1 MEPKEGELVNQG
13 PFWEGSFE
21 RENHNYVLRVLLQ
34 DPSGDIARQVLSTM
48 VEVPDEASPGPDS
61 EAGSAGDGEEE
72 DGPAPG
78 YNLIQTPD
86 ESLSVE
92 VPPSWGVE
100 TGEDS
105 EKQAGP
111 NTWSHHAGE
120 YLISSITT
128 APNLDAWYSTGTS
141 GAYLVASK
149 TLTQYSDYELTHSLL
164 YANRAQNCAT
174 GPYKDYDRPP
184 YSGKIQTWYD
194 CGEDGATTY
203 TVAARPEGGG
213 CVVVFDA
220 RISDEA
226 DRKAIEH
233 LVDTFEVDCGRVTSG
248 PLASPSASASAS
260 ESASA
265 EAQTGACSDPAYK
278 AQNPGECG
286 TTGYNPV
293 SDPGDNYYQGVVV
306 GDDTPDCARPE
317 DVLESG
323 LCAQ

>member
-149 TLTQYSDYELTHSLL
+149 TLTQYSDYELTLFSTLTGRRTALL
-164 YANRAQNCAT
+164 GLTKTTT
-174 GPYKDYDRPP
+174 GRPTRGRYRPGTTVGRTARPP
-184 YSGKIQTWYD
+184 TRWLPGRRV
-194 CGEDGATTY
+194 EGAWSCSTRGSQMRPT
-203 TVAARPEGGG
+203 ARP
-213 CVVVFDA
+213 
-220 RISDEA
+220 
-226 DRKAIEH
+226 
-233 LVDTFEVDCGRVTSG
+233 
-248 PLASPSASASAS
+248 
-260 ESASA
+260 
-265 EAQTGACSDPAYK
+265 
-278 AQNPGECG
+278 
-286 TTGYNPV
+286 
-293 SDPGDNYYQGVVV
+293 
-306 GDDTPDCARPE
+306 
-317 DVLESG
+317 
-323 LCAQ
+323 